1 MFRFTPILRQT
12 LRKSTTG
19 ITGLAVHPD
28 PLPELCN
35 TYRQTLALLS
45 AIPATSAY
53 RQGVEGFTNRKLKLV
68 QSANGDIA
76 AAEATLGEGQ
86 IEESLDIATDELNL
100 VSKMIEWK
108 PYVLS
113 LPPSLFLPDQLYSY
127 FILLRWEQLVEKPE
141 PGQWNYPGL
150 D

>member
-1 MFRFTPILRQT
+1 VTTTTTTMFRLTPILRQT
-12 LRKSTTG
+12 LRQKSTTG

-35 TYRQTLALLS
+35 TYKQTLALLTT
-45 AIPATSAY
+45 IPPTSAY

-108 PYVLS
+108 PYVL
-113 LPPSLFLPDQLYSY
+113 LPLHPLSPQPILFFSD
-127 FILLRWEQLVEKPE
+127 
-141 PGQWNYPGL
+141 GNN
-150 D
+150 